1 MMQPLPFEYHVP
13 ESVNEAIYLLEKYPD
28 AKILAGGQSLIPMMK
43 LRIASFPHL
52 IDITRIR
59 DLNYLS
65 RGSTI
70 EIGSIITV
78 GELERI
84 EGKGF
89 EIIREAAS
97 QIADPLIRN
106 MGTIG
111 GNIAHGDPSN
121 DMPAVMM
128 AMKAKFVITG
138 PKGKRVVP
146 ADRFITEPYTT
157 ILEEAEILTDI
168 RIDIPTTKSGGSY
181 VKQKKSAGDF
191 SIAAV
196 ASFVSLDTSG
206 RVKDAGI
213 GITSVSPVPKRAE
226 KAEKFLVG
234 KNLDEDSIREACDLI
249 IEESSLFDDINGSAE
264 YKKKVLWR
272 VARRSL
278 INSRERAL
286 VS

>member
-1 MMQPLPFEYHVP
+1 
-13 ESVNEAIYLLEKYPD
+13 
-28 AKILAGGQSLIPMMK
+28 
-43 LRIASFPHL
+43 
-52 IDITRIR
+52 
-59 DLNYLS
+59 
-65 RGSTI
+65 
-70 EIGSIITV
+70 
-78 GELERI
+78 
-84 EGKGF
+84 
-89 EIIREAAS
+89 
-97 QIADPLIRN
+97 
-106 MGTIG
+106 
-111 GNIAHGDPSN
+111 
-121 DMPAVMM
+121 
-128 AMKAKFVITG
+128 
-138 PKGKRVVP
+138 
-146 ADRFITEPYTT
+146 
-157 ILEEAEILTDI
+157 
-168 RIDIPTTKSGGSY
+168 SY